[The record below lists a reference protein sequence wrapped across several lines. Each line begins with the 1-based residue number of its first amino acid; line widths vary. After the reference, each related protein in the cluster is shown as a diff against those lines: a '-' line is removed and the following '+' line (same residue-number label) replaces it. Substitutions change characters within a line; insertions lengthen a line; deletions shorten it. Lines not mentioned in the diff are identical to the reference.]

1 MWPAVT
7 PMHCWPTGSSCKT
20 SSATGTSCNRP
31 QSNRS
36 RPPERFHLKVLQL
49 MPRTIIDIPPNQIR
63 ELDARCQALGISR
76 AEGIRRA
83 VHAFLNV
90 KYGLDQEGFGLW
102 RTAREGKSTREG
114 ATRASHGRG

>member
-1 MWPAVT
+1 
-7 PMHCWPTGSSCKT
+7 
-20 SSATGTSCNRP
+20 
-31 QSNRS
+31 
-36 RPPERFHLKVLQL
+36 
-49 MPRTIIDIPPNQIR
+49 MPRTIIDIPATQMR

-102 RTAREGKSTREG
+102 RASREGKSAREEKG
-114 ATRASHGRG
+114 